1 MSSEA
6 SLDSSPQSTSPLVL
20 PLEVPLE
27 STSSTPLP
35 PLALETPTVTTPVS
49 PLSSSSTTPDSQT
62 AVPCPTNW
70 GSPIT
75 QSSASHILFP
85 NVPPHHRSYSTYG
98 RCCECV
104 NNLIPVHDHLA
115 SCPLLQDTLIT
126 GNGKESKTTPM
137 DPLPSQP
144 APFSTLG
151 QNMPD
156 MQQHLYVGQPIPA
169 PVFATPHHLRPYFS
183 GSSVPPRPEHGP
195 LLVPPGTPGKLFLT
209 FLVFQYLINLLLPR
223 EALGQT

>member
-1 MSSEA
+1 MSSET

-27 STSSTPLP
+27 STSSTPLL
-35 PLALETPTVTTPVS
+35 PLALETPTVTTPVG

-70 GSPIT
+70 GSTIT
-75 QSSASHILFP
+75 ESGASHILCP
-85 NVPPHHRSYSTYG
+85 DVPPHHRSNSTHG
-98 RCCECV
+98 RCRECV
-104 NNLIPVHDHLA
+104 TNSMPVHDHLA
-115 SCPLLQDTLIT
+115 SCPLLQDTVIT
-126 GNGKESKTTPM
+126 GNAKESKTTFM

-144 APFSTLG
+144 APPLTLR
-151 QNMPD
+151 QNMPNV
-156 MQQHLYVGQPIPA
+156 QQHLYVGQPIPA

-183 GSSVPPRPEHGP
+183 GSWVPPRPEHGP

-209 FLVFQYLINLLLPR
+209 FLVFQHLMDSFLPR
-223 EALGQT
+223 EALG